1 MRVRLAYGRSRVR
14 SSGPA
19 TFFRWDIGHE
29 MISSAILSL
38 PLIQEG
44 QLPRNS
50 VVTLTDRL
58 DMTIVVGEI
67 NPQIKRNKHFLPLF
81 GRSTPYLY
89 SLFRDRH
96 FLIVCFD
103 FVPIWIVKH

>member
-1 MRVRLAYGRSRVR
+1 MCLAYGRSRVR

-58 DMTIVVGEI
+58 DMTVVVGG
-67 NPQIKRNKHFLPLF
+67 NKTTNQTKQTFSSPVRPFNTLF
-81 GRSTPYLY
+81 
-89 SLFRDRH
+89 
-96 FLIVCFD
+96 I
-103 FVPIWIVKH
+103 